1 MHCCSRWATVH
12 VSTFCR
18 QWLRCCTC
26 LLQVALLYLF
36 IKGEQLLWQLH
47 SLPGHATS
55 ASSFP

>member
-1 MHCCSRWATVH
+1 MHCRSRWATVQ

-18 QWLRCCTC
+18 QWLRVCTC

-47 SLPGHATS
+47 SLL
-55 ASSFP
+55 